1 MAKNTLPTNYVDDIM
16 NVSAN
21 GNRKYRMIYNDD
33 GTVSF
38 EDVTPYEQVGSDYSA
53 IDINTTNEA
62 VNESFDKNKI
72 VPDLTTINALT
83 EQGYVPDALA
93 VKRLNESLVNNEAV
107 YIVSAR
113 DAITVYDGDVYCNK
127 ATKQVSGIRR
137 FKATDIISFP
147 VKIRDSKFF
156 PVQNTIGYLID
167 TTSFGVFTL
176 NINTDGLIGNS
187 NFTTVADHVY
197 LLFINYIAN

>member
-72 VPDLTTINALT
+72 VPDLTTIKALT

-93 VKRLNESLVNNEAV
+93 VKQLNESLGIVDYNMV
-107 YIVSAR
+107 YQYAKTFAAKS
-113 DAITVYDGDVYCNK
+113 
-127 ATKQVSGIRR
+127 S
-137 FKATDIISFP
+137 
-147 VKIRDSKFF
+147 
-156 PVQNTIGYLID
+156 
-167 TTSFGVFTL
+167 L
-176 NINTDGLIGNS
+176 NINIGATDQLIIFIFGGTNLGNHIFLARRTS
-187 NFTTVADHVY
+187 TPTVYCEHMAGNEGEMTVETNSPLSKITITNNTNGAFILRVMSFTNTISITA
-197 LLFINYIAN
+197 

>member
-83 EQGYVPDALA
+83 EQGYVPDALS
-93 VKRLNESLVNNEAV
+93 VKQLSESFASGMVNVNTYTSPEPGSYVDIPVLFNKTLSDNPIVTTNIVVSSGNNAYSLLVPQILYTSVSQNGFTIRLWN
-107 YIVSAR
+107 
-113 DAITVYDGDVYCNK
+113 
-127 ATKQVSGIRR
+127 
-137 FKATDIISFP
+137 
-147 VKIRDSKFF
+147 
-156 PVQNTIGYLID
+156 
-167 TTSFGVFTL
+167 
-176 NINTDGLIGNS
+176 NS
-187 NFTTVADHVY
+187 NVAIAAR
-197 LLFINYIAN
+197 INWTAIV